1 MRRREFI
8 TLLGGA
14 AAAWPLAARAQQQP
28 VPVIGWF
35 SGRNL
40 EADALVLPAFKQGLN
55 AHGYVEGRNVTIEYA
70 FADGRYDQLP
80 ILVAELIRRRAA
92 VIVAVGNS
100 APGIRAA
107 QAASTTIPTVFIFG
121 EDPVKFGLVP
131 NLNRP
136 GGNSTGVANLLR
148 ELAPKRLG
156 ILHEL
161 LPRATSFA
169 VLVNPANIGGLDEAA
184 AVQNAARAI
193 GRPLRMLNASTES
206 ELGAAFA
213 AVTQMRPDA
222 LFVLSDPFFFAR
234 AHQIVEF
241 AARLAIPASY
251 HRREFAVAGGLIS
264 YGSNAD
270 DNYRVLGDY
279 AGRILKGERAGDLP
293 VQLPTKFELVI
304 NLKTAKA
311 LGLTIPPM
319 LLALADQVI
328 E

>member
-14 AAAWPLAARAQQQP
+14 AAARPILARAQQP
-28 VPVIGWF
+28 TVPVIGWF

-40 EADALVLPAFKQGLN
+40 EADALVLPAFRQGLN

-70 FADGRYDQLP
+70 FADGRYDRLP
-80 ILVAELIRRRAA
+80 MLAADLVRRRAA

-107 QAASTTIPTVFIFG
+107 QEASTTVPTVFIFG

-161 LPRATSFA
+161 LPSATFFA
-169 VLVNPANIGGLDEAA
+169 VLMNPANIGGLEEAA

-193 GRPLRMLNASTES
+193 RRPLRMLNASTEP
-206 ELGAAFA
+206 ELDAAFS

-251 HRREFAVAGGLIS
+251 HRREFAAAGGLLS

-279 AGRILKGERAGDLP
+279 AGRILKGEKAGDLP
-293 VQLPTKFELVI
+293 VQLPTRFELTV
-304 NLKTAKA
+304 NLRTAKA
-311 LGLTIPPM
+311 LGITVPTGILVR
-319 LLALADQVI
+319 ADEVI